1 MAFLDFIKNR
11 DVQRPA
17 AEQQSQQQK
26 PDHAREHFARR
37 DAQDKAALK
46 PLDGLPAQPKAELDE
61 VKARMEKASQHLHQ
75 DVSAPVVAPQDS
87 ASSPEAARQNMSNQE
102 KATPEL
108 SPTSMQAGTTVSE
121 KDAPAVTNEAPVKE
135 EPKPTPT
142 PDPSPT
148 PTPRGRDGWER

>member
-26 PDHAREHFARR
+26 PDNAREYFSRQ

-46 PLDGLPAQPKAELDE
+46 PLDGMPAQSKVELDE
-61 VKARMEKASQHLHQ
+61 VKARMEKGSQHLNQ
-75 DVSAPVVAPQDS
+75 EAPASTPAPQDG
-87 ASSPEAARQNMSNQE
+87 ASSPEAARQPMNNQD
-102 KATPEL
+102 KAAPEL

-121 KDAPAVTNEAPVKE
+121 KDAPAVSSEPPAKE
-135 EPKPTPT
+135 DPKPTPT

-148 PTPRGRDGWER
+148 PSPRGRGWER